1 MLNRLFDRIL
11 ISLACVAAATIVCIA
26 LSIDFEVVMRYFF
39 NRPIGGVIDFS
50 EYGLLYILF
59 LTAAWV
65 LAREGHVKVDLLLA
79 ALPSRR
85 QRVLNIIT
93 SLVGAL
99 ACAIF
104 FCFGVWITWE
114 AFEAG
119 ALLWKA
125 TFVPKWPIY
134 MIIPFGSLLLSLQ
147 FLRRAWLYW
156 SRHGMLEKGES

>member
-11 ISLACVAAATIVCIA
+11 ISLACVAAASIVYTA

-39 NRPIGGVIDFS
+39 NRPIAGVVDFS

-65 LAREGHVKVDLLLA
+65 LARERHVKVDLLLS
-79 ALPSRR
+79 ALSSRV
-85 QRVLNIIT
+85 QRVLNTTT

-104 FCFGVWITWE
+104 CCFGLWLTWE

-125 TFVPKWPIY
+125 TLIPKWPIY
-134 MIIPFGSLLLSLQ
+134 MIIPFGSLLLTLQ

-156 SRHGMLEKGES
+156 SRHEMLEKGES